1 MIDVERLNEAFQNF
15 TIASKSLETYY
26 ELLRER
32 VRNLTT
38 ELEKKNKQLNEALA
52 DAERN
57 KEYLN
62 AILYNLEEAI
72 IVIDPDDKVTMHN
85 KSAEKLFNLHPA
97 KVIGKEFKDLNF
109 SITRN
114 GSETFLTVKGNK
126 YNIIFSRSRVL
137 DSEGC
142 LKGSVILIKDITRLR
157 ELEIQQERNQRLI
170 SMGEMAAKIVHEI
183 RNPLC
188 SIELFSSMLEKE
200 IENPVHKELARG
212 ISTGIS
218 NLNNILKNMLFFARP
233 HKPLMKNIM
242 LNKVIDDSV
251 LMFVLFMESR
261 KVRVQKSLLD
271 CEISGDAEL
280 LKQVF
285 MNIIIN
291 AIQSMADGGDLDV
304 IMRRNE
310 KNVVVDLNDNGKG
323 IKHEYIEKIFDPFFS
338 TKDTGSGLGLA
349 IASMI
354 MQAHGGYIKIR
365 SKEGEGSTF
374 SLYFPQK
381 EDK

>member
-1 MIDVERLNEAFQNF
+1 MDVERLNEAFQNF
-15 TIASKSLETYY
+15 AIASKSLETYY

-32 VRNLTT
+32 VRNLTA

-72 IVIDPDDKVTMHN
+72 IVIDPDDKVTMLN
-85 KSAEKLFNLHPA
+85 KAAEKLLNLHPA
-97 KVIGKEFKDLNF
+97 EVIGKEFTDLNF

-114 GSETFLTVKGNK
+114 CSETFLTVKGNK
-126 YNIIFSRSRVL
+126 YNIIFSRSRVI
-137 DSEGC
+137 DSEGG

-242 LNKVIDDSV
+242 LNKVLDDSV
-251 LMFVLFMESR
+251 LMFVPFMESR
-261 KVRVQKSLLD
+261 KVRVKKSLFA

-291 AIQSMADGGDLDV
+291 AIQSMADGGDLDM
-304 IMRRNE
+304 IMRRKE
-310 KNVVVDLNDNGKG
+310 KNVVVDLNDNGGG

>member
-1 MIDVERLNEAFQNF
+1 
-15 TIASKSLETYY
+15 
-26 ELLRER
+26 
-32 VRNLTT
+32 
-38 ELEKKNKQLNEALA
+38 
-52 DAERN
+52 
-57 KEYLN
+57 
-62 AILYNLEEAI
+62 
-72 IVIDPDDKVTMHN
+72 
-85 KSAEKLFNLHPA
+85 
-97 KVIGKEFKDLNF
+97 
-109 SITRN
+109 
-114 GSETFLTVKGNK
+114 
-126 YNIIFSRSRVL
+126 
-137 DSEGC
+137 
-142 LKGSVILIKDITRLR
+142 
-157 ELEIQQERNQRLI
+157 
-170 SMGEMAAKIVHEI
+170 
-183 RNPLC
+183 
-188 SIELFSSMLEKE
+188 
-200 IENPVHKELARG
+200 
-212 ISTGIS
+212 
-218 NLNNILKNMLFFARP
+218 
-233 HKPLMKNIM
+233 M

-323 IKHEYIEKIFDPFFS
+323 IKHECIEKIFDPFFS